1 VLTGTNVV
9 NQAVRREVLEDAWLA
24 GTLGFLL
31 VALLL
36 WLDFRTLRH
45 TFMALAPLTVG
56 ILWMVGAMSLFGIQM
71 NFINIFV
78 TTMIIGIGVDYGVHV
93 LHRYLE
99 VRDLSD
105 EEYERG
111 ILETGKAV
119 VAAALSTI
127 VGFGSITFSH
137 YPGLISTGK
146 VAILG
151 ALCTSLVAIT
161 LLPTVLSW
169 RREKRQAQAR
179 ATPSTAAASS
189 SGTSS

>member
-1 VLTGTNVV
+1 MKRDRTMKKQKHKERLRILVLFEV
-9 NQAVRREVLEDAWLA
+9 NDPP
-24 GTLGFLL
+24 
-31 VALLL
+31 
-36 WLDFRTLRH
+36 
-45 TFMALAPLTVG
+45 AP
-56 ILWMVGAMSLFGIQM
+56 
-71 NFINIFV
+71 
-78 TTMIIGIGVDYGVHV
+78 
-93 LHRYLE
+93 
-99 VRDLSD
+99 D

-161 LLPTVLSW
+161 LRPTVLSW
-169 RREKRQAQAR
+169 RREVRRKNQPAMSA
-179 ATPSTAAASS
+179 TAAASS
-189 SGTSS
+189 AGTSS